1 MTDCETV
8 ILSASKEKYNVY
20 NLLKATNYYVR
31 VTALLDSGESKIAE
45 TSFRTTDLGPR
56 VLNVGGIYNVRDL
69 GGYLLESGERTL
81 QGKIFRGGA
90 LSKSTDTT
98 YDYVKLNDK
107 GAAFMSETLGI
118 KTDFDLRNAQ
128 ENLGLIE
135 SPIPGAKLEYY
146 ACGSYSSAFTDKEV
160 FAKVFSALSDET
172 RYPVYFHCTGGAD
185 RTGTI
190 AFLLNALV
198 GVDELTCIQDYELTS
213 FSIYGTRDARDDTG
227 LFKPFLEKLKTFPG
241 DTLAEKTENY
251 MLSIG
256 VSETEIYNIRAIMLG
271 KPTKTSV
278 SA

>member
-90 LSKSTDTT
+90 LSKSADTA

-128 ENLGLIE
+128 ENLGL
-135 SPIPGAKLEYY
+135 
-146 ACGSYSSAFTDKEV
+146 T
-160 FAKVFSALSDET
+160 ET
-172 RYPVYFHCTGGAD
+172 RYPAPSSNTMLAARIPRHLPIKRFSQKCSRLF
-185 RTGTI
+185 RTKPDTPYI
-190 AFLLNALV
+190 SIVRAVRTERARLL
-198 GVDELTCIQDYELTS
+198 S
-213 FSIYGTRDARDDTG
+213 F
-227 LFKPFLEKLKTFPG
+227 
-241 DTLAEKTENY
+241 
-251 MLSIG
+251 
-256 VSETEIYNIRAIMLG
+256 
-271 KPTKTSV
+271 
-278 SA
+278 